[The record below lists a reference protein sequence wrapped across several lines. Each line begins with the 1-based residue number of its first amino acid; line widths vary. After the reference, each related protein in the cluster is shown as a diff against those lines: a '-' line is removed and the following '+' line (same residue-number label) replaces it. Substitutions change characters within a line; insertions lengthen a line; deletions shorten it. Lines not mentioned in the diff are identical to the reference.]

1 METINKNSEQYQ
13 YAKNRVK
20 KIKGFY
26 IHFAIYSVINTI
38 IIFGTFYDRS
48 FTNNTFWSLETF
60 STAIFWGIGLI
71 AHAASVFGKDLI
83 FNKNW
88 ENRKMKEFM
97 NKAQTKNT
105 IRFAN
110 HGSRTTIGTE

>member
-13 YAKNRVK
+13 FAKNRVK

-26 IHFAIYSVINTI
+26 IHFAIYLVINTM
-38 IIFGTFYDRS
+38 IIFGTFYERP
-48 FTNNTFWSLETF
+48 FNNITFWGEETF

-71 AHAASVFGKDLI
+71 AHAASVFGKDFI

-88 ENRKMKEFM
+88 EDRKIKEFM
-97 NKAQTKNT
+97 SKAQTNKY
-105 IRFAN
+105 
-110 HGSRTTIGTE
+110 E